1 MKKPVLMIAVIAV
14 IVLVGFGTWY
24 FLKSRTAGSEATES
38 ITVADIS
45 DQASALILIAENQ
58 GFFVRNGLRV
68 NLRNYGNGVLAIR
81 AMKSDEAHIA
91 LSTEF
96 PIVVETLKKEKLS
109 LIACID
115 KTQQVHLVAR
125 KDKGIKRVSDLK
137 GKKIGIER
145 WSIAEFYLGRFLD
158 LNGMSIK
165 YVALINID
173 PTKPSLVLDKMA
185 EGSVDAVV
193 SREIMLQPIIR
204 QLGSNYTSWP
214 LQSAQPSWVAI
225 VSKTDWATGHPETIK
240 KLLKS
245 IAEAEDYLIRHN
257 EKAKAIIQKRF
268 SFDDSFMASNWPQHQ
283 FRLSLDQTL
292 IVAMKDEAQWMI
304 NNNLTSEKTIPDF
317 MNYIYVDG
325 LKAVKPEAV
334 KIIR

>member
-1 MKKPVLMIAVIAV
+1 VKKNALAIAVIAA
-14 IVLVGFGTWY
+14 IVLLGFGTWY
-24 FLKSRTAGSEATES
+24 FLKSRIPGSVATES

-45 DQASALILIAENQ
+45 DQASALVHIADDR
-58 GFFVRNGLRV
+58 GFFLRNGLRL

-91 LSTEF
+91 LAAEF
-96 PIVVETLKKEKLS
+96 PIVVEILKNEKIS

-125 KDKGIKRVSDLK
+125 KDKGIKRASDLK

-165 YVALINID
+165 DVALANID
-173 PTKPSLVLDKMA
+173 PTKPSLVLDEMA
-185 EGSVDAVV
+185 EGSIDAVV
-193 SREIMLQPIIR
+193 SREIMLRPIIK

-214 LQSAQPSWVAI
+214 VQSAQPSWVAL
-225 VSKTDWATGHPETIK
+225 VSKTEWAASHPEIIK

-257 EKAKAIIQKRF
+257 NEARGIIQKRL
-268 SFDDSFMASNWPQHQ
+268 SLDDSFMASNWPQHQ
-283 FRLSLDQTL
+283 FSLSLDQTL

-304 NNNLTSEKTIPDF
+304 NNNLTAAKHIPDF
-317 MNYIYVDG
+317 VNHIYTDG
-325 LKAVKPEAV
+325 LKTVKPEAV
-334 KIIR
+334 NIIP